1 MITLGVAL
9 VAAYGVH
16 LVFTACAFGWSGV
29 GPAPRLGGSGRVS
42 LSVRVGRWMTQAGL
56 VGVSVGEFVAVSL
69 VLLVTGVGAGWALF
83 GGVLPGLGVGLFAA
97 SAPLASYRVRRGA
110 RMAAASEAWP
120 HMIEEIRVMTGAA
133 GRSIPQALLEVGL
146 RGPEELRPAFVAAQ
160 REWLLSTDF
169 GRCVGV
175 LKELLADPTADATC
189 ETLLVAHD
197 IGGSDLDGRL
207 AELAEDRRADTLGR
221 KDARSKQ
228 AGVRFARWFVVVV
241 PLGMALAGL
250 SLGDG
255 RVAYQSGA
263 GQVLVVI
270 GIGLMAAC
278 WVWSGRMLRLP
289 EARRVFG

>member
-1 MITLGVAL
+1 MGHIGIGHTRWATHGVPSERNAHPHLSMNRRVVVVHNAIVENFLPLREELMAEGVKFNSDTDTEVIVQMVERYLEAGVPFIKAVQDILKQLQGANAVVVFNVDEPDRLICARLGNAGGITLGIGEGEMFIASDIPAILEYTRRV
-9 VAAYGVH
+9 
-16 LVFTACAFGWSGV
+16 VFLESRQMAEI
-29 GPAPRLGGSGRVS
+29 
-42 LSVRVGRWMTQAGL
+42 TQ
-56 VGVSVGEFVAVSL
+56 
-69 VLLVTGVGAGWALF
+69 TGYQV
-83 GGVLPGLGVGLFAA
+83 
-97 SAPLASYRVRRGA
+97 
-110 RMAAASEAWP
+110 
-120 HMIEEIRVMTGAA
+120 
-133 GRSIPQALLEVGL
+133 
-146 RGPEELRPAFVAAQ
+146 
-160 REWLLSTDF
+160 
-169 GRCVGV
+169 
-175 LKELLADPTADATC
+175 
-189 ETLLVAHD
+189 
-197 IGGSDLDGRL
+197 SDLDGRL